1 MDRGISQQNRRES
14 VLTIKVY
21 ININKLD
28 SIIASMPN
36 GLDYETKMRLK
47 YPVEPFEACM
57 YENGNVA
64 IEVSNKRIMLTE
76 GEYRIV

>member
-1 MDRGISQQNRRES
+1 MDGGISQQNRREG

-28 SIIASMPN
+28 NIIASMPN

-47 YPVEPFEACM
+47 YPVEPFKA
-57 YENGNVA
+57 YVHENGNVV
-64 IEVSNKRIMLTE
+64 IEVNNRRVMLVE